1 MPSQQVFCPSRP
13 TTSPLSTVAHQLTLT
28 GKQHI
33 RLRPIAQ
40 PSQNQFFFRLRNFH
54 ITGSECYLHFLSGDS
69 DLEPSRIPL
78 LWAYHPLSF
87 GCFSIELFALLIFS
101 WKSYGKTSEPEDGPR
116 TSGQHA
122 GSIFVFLGIHIC
134 FFFPSTKSIKYSLSA
149 YTLQGCQVKTEL
161 THMPLFL
168 RSSRVHQLLWRAQET
183 NLHSEAHSPKAYL
196 SWFAPPIP
204 TLHFHYAFPNSC
216 LASLM
221 HSFSFS
227 LQVLLFVL
235 CTISWLCFLPET
247 LPLCT
252 LSGCCFCYSLDLE
265 YLPEVEV

>member
-1 MPSQQVFCPSRP
+1 MLFTLPEWWQWPWTFQNSPSVS
-13 TTSPLSTVAHQLTLT
+13 LSLTIL
-28 GKQHI
+28 
-33 RLRPIAQ
+33 
-40 PSQNQFFFRLRNFH
+40 
-54 ITGSECYLHFLSGDS
+54 C
-69 DLEPSRIPL
+69 
-78 LWAYHPLSF
+78 
-87 GCFSIELFALLIFS
+87 CFSIELFALLIFS
-101 WKSYGKTSEPEDGPR
+101 WKSYGKTSEPDDGPR

-204 TLHFHYAFPNSC
+204 TLHFHYGFPNSC
-216 LASLM
+216 PASLM

-227 LQVLLFVL
+227 QSVGSVSCLRHCPSALYPVVASAIAWIWNTSQKFKSKQLRTQTGTVGN
-235 CTISWLCFLPET
+235 CAN
-247 LPLCT
+247 
-252 LSGCCFCYSLDLE
+252 Y
-265 YLPEVEV
+265 